1 MAYTIGSKK
10 GQAIAE
16 QMAAGDVY
24 KATDGST
31 WTKNSDG
38 TVSVTDRGGGVTR
51 NALPVDSFKGSA
63 TGVVATNPTQQA
75 QVDLMNK
82 QSLQWWTADDA
93 GKKALAESNQAL
105 GAMLGGSVA
114 YDPSSGAWSGV
125 AGTTP
130 AVQSGNVLGNLG
142 SFSFNVAQPTYE
154 SPYSTR
160 IDAML
165 NDILNREKFSYDVEA
180 DPMYQQYKTQYL
192 REGDRSM
199 RDTLA
204 EAASGAGGMNSYA
217 VTAAQQANDY
227 YAAQL
232 GDKIPELYQLAYEMY
247 LTDIDNQVRDLGLL
261 QEMDNTQY
269 GRYRDTMSDWR
280 NDRDFAYGQYRDNAA
295 DLKWGAEFDESN
307 RQWQTSF
314 DRGILESDRNYNRDV
329 FESDRNYD
337 YTLDRDE
344 IEDGWRN
351 EEWAQ
356 ETSNTAYG
364 KVYDMLM
371 NGVMPSDDLLEA
383 AGVTPA
389 EAAAWYTSRQ
399 ESDGDGGG
407 GGIEP
412 VKPAEGDYEPV
423 TGVDPDDPN
432 GEFDTDMKK
441 LQRYL
446 GVTADGLW
454 GPETA
459 AAAKKHGW
467 GTSDEALKAYKNISD
482 DIGKDLGEY
491 EDAASN
497 YAEVAKMCEE
507 TYATEGLSA
516 VLEMLREAYSTKTL
530 NTMDYMSLY
539 NKYRNK

>member
-125 AGTTP
+125 AGATP

-142 SFSFNVAQPTYE
+142 SFSFGVAQPTYE
-154 SPYSTR
+154 SQYSTR

-165 NDILNREKFSYDVEA
+165 NDILNREKFSYNVET
-180 DPMYQQYKTQYL
+180 DPLYQQYKTQYL

-280 NDRDFAYGQYRDNAA
+280 NDRDFAYGQYRDSVG

-329 FESDRNYD
+329 FESDRNYN

-383 AGVTPA
+383 AGVSQA

-399 ESDGDGGG
+399 QENDGSGGDPNPVGDPVIGGG
-407 GGIEP
+407 P
-412 VKPAEGDYEPV
+412 VEGDQVPNDPE
-423 TGVDPDDPN
+423 GVN
-432 GEFDTDMKK
+432 DTDMKK

-446 GVTADGLW
+446 GVADDGLW

-459 AAAKKHGW
+459 AKAKAHGW
-467 GTSDEALKAYKNISD
+467 ETADEALKAYKNISD

-491 EDAASN
+491 ESAAGN
-497 YAEVAKMCEE
+497 YAEASKMCEE
-507 TYATEGLSA
+507 VYASKGLSA
-516 VLEMLREAYSTKTL
+516 VLEMLRKMYETKAL
-530 NTMDYMSLY
+530 NTTDYMSLY
-539 NKYRNK
+539 NRYRNK